1 MLDWVHV
8 SRSGRKRPH
17 VVERRNR
24 KYGKK
29 WRVALAKKGEGGSAG
44 KNLSSH
50 PRNRVWVSASSRT
63 QVLARPSAKNYE
75 LAHWHLGTLSLCDW
89 GASTRQGWLRRT
101 NRELNISETAE
112 TKEEVMVTET
122 RTNNVRPRELA
133 RG

>member
-1 MLDWVHV
+1 MSVDPVV
-8 SRSGRKRPH
+8 SAHMSSS
-17 VVERRNR
+17 VVTASTVRN
-24 KYGKK
+24 GAWLSPKK
-29 WRVALAKKGEGGSAG
+29 ARAAQLE

-50 PRNRVWVSASSRT
+50 PRNRVGVSASSRT
-63 QVLARPSAKNYE
+63 QVLAETLCQNMNVLIGILALSAFAIVERVPVKV
-75 LAHWHLGTLSLCDW
+75 
-89 GASTRQGWLRRT
+89 WLRRT